1 MKTDKMDEL
10 VARLRQHTEATVPD
24 PRERAKRLREIDKAA
39 EDTKRVFAT
48 LPEKKRLLN

>member
-10 VARLRQHTEATVPD
+10 VERLRQHTKETVPD
-24 PRERAKRLREIDKAA
+24 PMERAKRLREIDRAA

>member
-10 VARLRQHTEATVPD
+10 VERLRQHTVATVTD
-24 PRERAKRLREIDKAA
+24 LRERAKRLREIDRAA